1 MISHSLLKGPW
12 YGRRQPMRATRIVIA
27 DDDSKVR
34 RLLEHALHAPE
45 FEVHAFATGAEALE
59 ALPDVRPHCVVSDML
74 MPDMDGEALLRGLRA
89 IPGFEDVPFLVV
101 SAIRSEARIESVL
114 AAGATAFLLKPFPV
128 RELIGRIRSLVAHGE
143 ELDGEAA
150 EGPEAAAPE
159 ASEPEPAL
167 AALLDQPPDPSS
179 VARRTELRPDRS
191 SPGFGRFTK
200 VEQGGRSFMVLTEIE
215 NAPQFTVITTITEKG
230 LGRRRIESSLL
241 HPLTRREDRD
251 TVRRQVDL
259 QHENALELL
268 SRLVLDG
275 GSRRVVWS
283 DQSRNVSP
291 DLLAWAVSAVAQLAE
306 TEAGAEEVSRG
317 LRRTLEREALQ
328 QEDLR
333 VFEVTD
339 RGRVVLALDH
349 DERLPLRAVAA
360 VASWSLAFAREILQ
374 VDEEAARGRI
384 RQAMRSRRGEL
395 ERLGFFDRL
404 SHVAAS

>member
-1 MISHSLLKGPW
+1 
-12 YGRRQPMRATRIVIA
+12 MRTSRIVIA

-45 FEVHAFATGAEALE
+45 FEVHTFGTGAEALE
-59 ALPDVRPHCVVSDML
+59 ALAEIRPHCVVSDML

-89 IPGFEDVPFLVV
+89 IPGLEDVPFLVV
-101 SAIRSEARIESVL
+101 SAIRSEPRIESVL

-128 RELIGRIRSLVAHGE
+128 KELVGRIRSLVQRDGADE
-143 ELDGEAA
+143 DGEVATSPS
-150 EGPEAAAPE
+150 EGES
-159 ASEPEPAL
+159 SESEPAL
-167 AALLDQPPDPSS
+167 AALLDEPPDPSA
-179 VARRTELRPDRS
+179 VARRTELRTGNGAA
-191 SPGFGRFTK
+191 GFGRFTK

-230 LGRRRIESSLL
+230 LGRRKIESSLL
-241 HPLTRREDRD
+241 HPLTRKEDHG

-275 GSRRVVWS
+275 GARRIVWS
-283 DQSRNVSP
+283 EQSRTVSP
-291 DLLAWAVSAVAQLAE
+291 DLLAWAVSAVAQSAE
-306 TEAGAEEVSRG
+306 KEVGADETARC
-317 LRRTLEREALQ
+317 LRRTLERAALQ
-328 QEDLR
+328 QDDLR

-339 RGRVVLALDH
+339 RGRVVLALGH
-349 DERLPLRAVAA
+349 DAPLPLRAVAA
-360 VASWSLAFAREILQ
+360 VGGWSLAFATEILQ
-374 VDEEAARGRI
+374 LEEEAALGHI
-384 RQAMRSRRGEL
+384 RQTTRARRREL

>member
-1 MISHSLLKGPW
+1 MKSS
-12 YGRRQPMRATRIVIA
+12 RIVIA

-45 FEVHAFATGAEALE
+45 FEVHAFATGAEALA

-89 IPGFEDVPFLVV
+89 TPGLEGVPFLVV

-128 RELIGRIRSLVAHGE
+128 KELVGRIRSLVAHE
-143 ELDGEAA
+143 EEPDEEPDAA
-150 EGPEAAAPE
+150 TLE
-159 ASEPEPAL
+159 ASESEPAL
-167 AALLDQPPDPSS
+167 AALLEQPPDPSS
-179 VARRTELRPDRS
+179 VARRTELHPGRS

-215 NAPQFTVITTITEKG
+215 NAPQFTVITTITERG
-230 LGRRRIESSLL
+230 LGRRKIESSLL

-275 GSRRVVWS
+275 SSRRVVWS
-283 DQSRNVSP
+283 DQSRHVSP
-291 DLLAWAVSAVAQLAE
+291 DLLAWAVSAIAQVAE

-349 DERLPLRAVAA
+349 EERSPPSQAGAWPSPGRYCNSTKGPL
-360 VASWSLAFAREILQ
+360 SGSSARP
-374 VDEEAARGRI
+374 RGRGVGNSS
-384 RQAMRSRRGEL
+384 AWASSRG
-395 ERLGFFDRL
+395 
-404 SHVAAS
+404 